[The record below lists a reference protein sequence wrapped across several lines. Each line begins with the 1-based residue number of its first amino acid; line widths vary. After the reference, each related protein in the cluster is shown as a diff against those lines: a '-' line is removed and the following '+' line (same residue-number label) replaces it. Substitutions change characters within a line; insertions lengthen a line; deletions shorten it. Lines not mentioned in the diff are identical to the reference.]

1 MLWLRGKGTREFTN
15 IGGVS
20 APKPSC
26 ELAAVQKPRTTLKK
40 KKKELQN
47 GGTRLI
53 KLHVTFNCAP
63 KVILNL
69 TKHMGGGVCP
79 YLILLPVFIRI
90 H

>member
-40 KKKELQN
+40 KKK
-47 GGTRLI
+47 
-53 KLHVTFNCAP
+53 NCRMVAQD
-63 KVILNL
+63 
-69 TKHMGGGVCP
+69 
-79 YLILLPVFIRI
+79 
-90 H
+90 